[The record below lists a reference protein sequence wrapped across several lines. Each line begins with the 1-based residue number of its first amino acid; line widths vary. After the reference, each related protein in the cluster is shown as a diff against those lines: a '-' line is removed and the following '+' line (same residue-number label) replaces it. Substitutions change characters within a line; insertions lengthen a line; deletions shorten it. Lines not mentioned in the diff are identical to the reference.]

1 MSSGTTREAP
11 GKEKKHGKQDFRS
24 ITNPRNFQVPG
35 LLPRNP
41 DGRGRQ
47 SHDRRGPQGLP
58 PHDEGTEP
66 LLPRVI
72 QPSRQTVQISRKGRG
87 HHNLSPFLVLGYP
100 PSEAEALGTNVQ
112 YWDGS
117 EREQLWRGRGKWRMV
132 RPTTGWSCRGLHC
145 GQAQG
150 LPKLVDDA
158 VVERRRVAAG
168 GDVRLLEAVLK

>member
-58 PHDEGTEP
+58 PHDEGAEP
-66 LLPRVI
+66 LLPSVT

-87 HHNLSPFLVLGYP
+87 CDDPGPFLVLE
-100 PSEAEALGTNVQ
+100 SSLSGTQIWAHMSSIGMEVEESS
-112 YWDGS
+112 YG
-117 EREQLWRGRGKWRMV
+117 RGRWRMV
-132 RPTTGWSCRGLHC
+132 RPTTGWSCRELHR
-145 GQAQG
+145 GQAQD
-150 LPKLVDDA
+150 LPKLLDNA
-158 VVERRRVAAG
+158 VIERFRVPAG
-168 GDVRLLEAVLK
+168 GDIRLLEAVLK